1 MTARSDPFPNRTPP
15 TLTWRAEGPLGGG
28 SACVCV
34 CWGAGV
40 GVWAQGRCKNP
51 APPMWGQG
59 TPPPQGGGTVAGGC
73 LGVRDHYFLVFI
85 HLLEVCISCVC
96 ACACG
101 WHRCGALRVAG
112 SVFCRGVWAFPS
124 QWGGARGIVCRAWL
138 RSKRDV
144 RVVVVSA
151 HPQVSCAVR
160 GADRGGGAGCR
171 CGLCGTLGRRAGSW
185 RRLVA

>member
-1 MTARSDPFPNRTPP
+1 MR
-15 TLTWRAEGPLGGG
+15 
-28 SACVCV
+28 
-34 CWGAGV
+34 
-40 GVWAQGRCKNP
+40 
-51 APPMWGQG
+51 
-59 TPPPQGGGTVAGGC
+59 
-73 LGVRDHYFLVFI
+73 
-85 HLLEVCISCVC
+85 
-96 ACACG
+96 ACARG
-101 WHRCGALRVAG
+101 WHRCCALRVAG

-185 RRLVA
+185 RRCMARRMSWVASLSGMRVAVVRMLAYSFRDDGVLWPVRCVRVRGCDLACDICYGYIVRVCTGSIPCKLLVHVGMRTMRVGPAGADGADGAG